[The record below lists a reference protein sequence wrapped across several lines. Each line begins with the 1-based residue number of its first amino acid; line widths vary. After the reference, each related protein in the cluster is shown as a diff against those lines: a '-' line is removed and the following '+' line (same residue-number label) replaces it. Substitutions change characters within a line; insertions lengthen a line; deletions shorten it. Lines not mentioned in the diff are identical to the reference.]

1 MRCGV
6 QICSMASRTVRG
18 DSVGAVSMMR
28 DSDLIAAMPLRQSQA
43 AEALGLS
50 PYFADSMS
58 EGTPA
63 PELALIPA
71 GSFWMGAKRS
81 DYQVQPVEMPR
92 HEVNFPRAF
101 ALTRGAIRR
110 REYNQ
115 FLMATG
121 HRRPR
126 AYSWHDLDFP
136 IYNVSYHDAVAYAD
150 WLSVQTRQR
159 YRLPT
164 EAEWEFAARAGT
176 ETMFYFGDKIR
187 REEVN
192 CAGGLHCTRGLFICG
207 LGRPVPV
214 GSLPPNAWGLYEV
227 HGNMQELTLDHW
239 RDGYRRNARV
249 GDQPYLSPDPH
260 NRRFRVV
267 RGGSWFDGPGACR
280 SASRTLRFEHEF
292 DLNLS
297 FRLVREIH

>member
-1 MRCGV
+1 MSAV
-6 QICSMASRTVRG
+6 SEQL
-18 DSVGAVSMMR
+18 DSVLTTDAV
-28 DSDLIAAMPLRQSQA
+28 ARQIQA
-43 AEALGLS
+43 AEARGIR
-50 PYFADSMS
+50 PQFADTLSDGS
-58 EGTPA
+58 LA
-63 PELALIPA
+63 PEVTVIPA
-71 GSFWMGAKRS
+71 GEFWMGAKQNE
-81 DYQVQPVEMPR
+81 YQVQPVELPR
-92 HEVNFPRAF
+92 HEVYFPRTF

-115 FLMATG
+115 FLIATG

-126 AYSWHDLDFP
+126 AYSWTDLDFP
-136 IYNVSYHDAVAYAD
+136 VYNVSFHDAMAYAE
-150 WLSVQTRQR
+150 WLSRETGQR

-164 EAEWEFAARAGT
+164 ESEWEYAARAGT

-214 GSLPPNAWGLYEV
+214 GSLPANAWGLYEV

-239 RDGYRRNARV
+239 RGGYRLNSRV
-249 GDQPYLSPDPH
+249 GDQPFHSPDKQD
-260 NRRFRVV
+260 RRFRVV

-280 SASRTLRFEHEF
+280 SASRSLRFEHEF

-297 FRLVREIH
+297 FRLLRELPA